1 MSTGISFIAIIIG
14 AAVLFGIVGLIW
26 HFASKD

>member
-1 MSTGISFIAIIIG
+1 MSMGISFIAIIG

-26 HFASKD
+26 HFASKN